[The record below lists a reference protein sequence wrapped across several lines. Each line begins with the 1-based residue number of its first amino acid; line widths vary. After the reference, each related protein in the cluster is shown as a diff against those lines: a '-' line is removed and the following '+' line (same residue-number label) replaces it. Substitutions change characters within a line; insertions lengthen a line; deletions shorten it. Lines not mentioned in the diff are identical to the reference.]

1 MKLTITLQ
9 IIHLVIENFEIRS
22 DMNFEIV
29 QINDIDYEKLLNLLV
44 HESIIKNYFKI
55 KKLILYLLNKRFQF
69 IAVK

>member
-29 QINDIDYEKLLNLLV
+29 KINDIDYEKLLNLLV
-44 HESIIKNYFKI
+44 HESIIKKI
-55 KKLILYLLNKRFQF
+55 NIVLTK
-69 IAVK
+69 